1 MDFSVQ
7 LLHDLFDYALQL
19 IRETQTRRRQGK
31 HLHAISVLVQ
41 DAEMNRNVHLI
52 GLALKSIGSK
62 L

>member
-19 IRETQTRRRQGK
+19 IRETQARRRQGK
-31 HLHAISVLVQ
+31 HLHAVSLPVQ
-41 DAEMNRNVHLI
+41 DAEVNRNVYLV
-52 GLALKSIGSK
+52 GPALKSGFVN